1 MKKNIIFLLSVLLM
15 LGLAACNTG
24 NNDRAAD
31 GETGGRVEIDTD
43 TDSKDEKSDDDKT
56 SAADDESEAGKESGT
71 ETETDTG
78 TETDT
83 ETETQT
89 DSGAATEDDQKP
101 ADDPDKEDPEKDEEN
116 PLFKLDLNL
125 ETPSVTLPASVGEN
139 PFKGKTFTNG
149 EEYRWIF
156 SDQENTVKEEIHKP
170 GREDSWRIYNYSY
183 NAQKNVIYLA
193 FKTSSWGDSSYS
205 SLAEYWEIAKEM
217 IKEMMKENPDKP
229 VSEDMIESTLKSM
242 ARVFSTIEVYQYKI
256 SEGTIAFIHYY
267 DPACPNYSGFW
278 CFDETEEAGFRTL
291 INFKR
296 GEGLWLWPKG
306 SSGNGDGYHC
316 ILPEMKDGQLSGDI
330 YYEDEMIG
338 TLKATYT
345 VSGEGTSDCTMTIK
359 FSELPEI
366 MTDFTTGKEYLL
378 SNNHR

>member
-1 MKKNIIFLLSVLLM
+1 MKKIIIFLLSVLLM

-71 ETETDTG
+71 ETGTG
-78 TETDT
+78 TETN
-83 ETETQT
+83 
-89 DSGAATEDDQKP
+89 SGAATEDDQKP

-125 ETPSVTLPASVGEN
+125 ETPLLTLPAPVGEN
-139 PFKGKTFTNG
+139 PFKGKTFTQG

-156 SDQENTVKEEIHKP
+156 SDQENTVKEEIHRT

-193 FKTSSWGDSSYS
+193 LKTLSWGDSSYS
-205 SLAEYWEIAKEM
+205 SLAEYWEIMKEM
-217 IKEMMKENPDKP
+217 IKENPDKP
-229 VSEDMIESTLKSM
+229 VSAEMIESALKSM
-242 ARVFSTIEVYQYKI
+242 ARNFSTIEVYQYKI
-256 SEGTIAFIHYY
+256 SEGTIAFNYYY
-267 DPACPNYSGFW
+267 DPACPNYSGFY
-278 CFDETEEAGFRTL
+278 CSDETEEAGFRTL
-291 INFKR
+291 INFK
-296 GEGLWLWPKG
+296 EGLWLWPKG

-316 ILPEMKDGQLSGDI
+316 IFPEMKDGQLSGDI

-338 TLKATYT
+338 SIKATYT
-345 VSGEGTSDCTMTIK
+345 VSGEGASDCTMTIK

-378 SNNHR
+378 SNNHL

>member
-1 MKKNIIFLLSVLLM
+1 MKKIIIFLLSVLLM

-31 GETGGRVEIDTD
+31 EGAGGRVEIDTD
-43 TDSKDEKSDDDKT
+43 TDSKDKKSDDDKT

-71 ETETDTG
+71 ETETETG
-78 TETDT
+78 TETGT
-83 ETETQT
+83 GTKT
-89 DSGAATEDDQKP
+89 DSGAATEGDQKP
-101 ADDPDKEDPEKDEEN
+101 ADDPDKEAPEKDEEN
-116 PLFKLDLNL
+116 PLFELDLNL
-125 ETPSVTLPASVGEN
+125 ETPTVTLPAPVGEN
-139 PFKGKTFTNG
+139 PFKGKTFTQG
-149 EEYRWIF
+149 EGYRWIF

-193 FKTSSWGDSSYS
+193 LKTSSWGDSSYS
-205 SLAEYWEIAKEM
+205 SLAECWEIMKEM

-229 VSEDMIESTLKSM
+229 VSEDMIESTLKST
-242 ARVFSTIEVYQYKI
+242 ARVLSTIEVYQYKI
-256 SEGTIAFIHYY
+256 SEGTIAFNHYY
-267 DPACPNYSGFW
+267 DPACPNYSGFC

-291 INFKR
+291 INFK
-296 GEGLWLWPKG
+296 EGLWLWPKG

-330 YYEDEMIG
+330 FYEDEMIG
-338 TLKATYT
+338 SIKATYT
-345 VSGEGTSDCTMTIK
+345 VSGEGTSDCTMKII

>member
-1 MKKNIIFLLSVLLM
+1 MKKIIIFLLSVLLM

-31 GETGGRVEIDTD
+31 EGAGGRVEIDTD
-43 TDSKDEKSDDDKT
+43 TGSKDEKSDDDKT
-56 SAADDESEAGKESGT
+56 PAADDESEAGKESGT
-71 ETETDTG
+71 GTETETG
-78 TETDT
+78 TETGT
-83 ETETQT
+83 GTKT
-89 DSGAATEDDQKP
+89 DSGAATEGDQKP
-101 ADDPDKEDPEKDEEN
+101 ADDPDKEAPEKDEEN
-116 PLFKLDLNL
+116 LLFELDLNL
-125 ETPSVTLPASVGEN
+125 ETPTVTLPAPVGEN
-139 PFKGKTFTNG
+139 PFKGKTFTQG
-149 EEYRWIF
+149 EGYRWIF

-193 FKTSSWGDSSYS
+193 LKTSSWGDSSYS
-205 SLAEYWEIAKEM
+205 SLAECWEIMKEM

-229 VSEDMIESTLKSM
+229 VSEDMIESTLKST
-242 ARVFSTIEVYQYKI
+242 ARVLSTIEVYQYKI
-256 SEGTIAFIHYY
+256 SEGTIAFNHYY

-291 INFKR
+291 INFK
-296 GEGLWLWPKG
+296 EGLWLWPKG

-338 TLKATYT
+338 SIKATYT
-345 VSGEGTSDCTMTIK
+345 VSGEGTSDCTMKII